1 MTEAAQ
7 PLVDHLASTLQARV
21 LSGEIPSGTRL
32 RQQAIAREFGVSR
45 TPVREALRQLQALGI
60 AQVEHN
66 RGAVVRGPTARELRE
81 AYEVRAE
88 LEGLA
93 AQLAATRI
101 GDEQLARLREAQ
113 RLFRRSIE
121 TLISRRRHS
130 RHEPAW
136 DDDSDW
142 VRGNDLFHQVIQEA
156 AGNELLLRTISELH
170 RAFPRALTWS
180 ALSESSALLEENVRQ
195 HHAILEAIEARDAA
209 AARQRMVDHIRAA
222 GELIA
227 HRFELAAGGA

>member
-1 MTEAAQ
+1 METEQ
-7 PLVDHLASTLQARV
+7 PLVDHLAATLQARV

-32 RQQAIAREFGVSR
+32 RQEAIAREFGVSR
-45 TPVREALRQLQALGI
+45 TPVREALRQLQAIGI

-66 RGAVVRGPTARELRE
+66 RGAIVRGPTARELRE

-93 AQLAATRI
+93 AELAATRI
-101 GDEQLARLREAQ
+101 VDDQLDRLREAQ
-113 RLFRRSIE
+113 RLFGRSIE
-121 TLISRRRHS
+121 TLISQRRRS
-130 RHEPAW
+130 RQVPPW

-142 VRGNDLFHQVIQEA
+142 VQGNDLFHQVIQEA
-156 AGNELLLRTISELH
+156 SGNELLLRTISELH
-170 RAFPRALTWS
+170 RMFPRALTWS

-195 HHAILEAIEARDAA
+195 HNAILEAIEERDPA
-209 AARQRMVDHIRAA
+209 AARERMVAHIYAA

-227 HRFELAAGGA
+227 HRFELASDAG

>member
-1 MTEAAQ
+1 MESAE
-7 PLVDHLASTLQARV
+7 PLVDHLAATLQARV

-32 RQQAIAREFGVSR
+32 RQEAIAREFGVSR
-45 TPVREALRQLQALGI
+45 TPVREALRQLQAIGI
-60 AQVEHN
+60 AQLEHN

-101 GDEQLARLREAQ
+101 VDDQLDRLREAQ

-121 TLISRRRHS
+121 TLISQRRRS
-130 RHEPAW
+130 RHVPPW

-142 VRGNDLFHQVIQEA
+142 VRGNDLFHQAIQEA

-170 RAFPRALTWS
+170 RMFPRALTWS

-195 HHAILEAIEARDAA
+195 HNAILEAIDQRDPP
-209 AARQRMVDHIRAA
+209 AARQRMVEHIHAA

-227 HRFELAAGGA
+227 HRFELASDGA